1 MLAIARGLMANPEI
15 IMLDEPSLGLAP
27 LIVNDII
34 RIIQEINRKGVSVL
48 LVEQNAKKALAIADR
63 ACVLE
68 QGRIVKRGSG
78 KELAADESISSVPIW
93 AGKIKNRRWIAV
105 KTLLDEIL
113 QTLDV
118 KQSVAHIESA
128 DRK

>member
-1 MLAIARGLMANPEI
+1 MFPKLKERRRQRAGTLSGGEQQMLAIARGLMANPEI

-78 KELAADESISSVPIW
+78 KELAADESIIQSFW
-93 AGKIKNRRWIAV
+93 AENK
-105 KTLLDEIL
+105 
-113 QTLDV
+113 
-118 KQSVAHIESA
+118 KQEMDCSENLT
-128 DRK
+128 

>member
-68 QGRIVKRGSG
+68 QGRIVKRGGVLVVAVVIFKPSG
-78 KELAADESISSVPIW
+78 LMGNKEFTIYGLLRRIKRLMQRNRDGKAD
-93 AGKIKNRRWIAV
+93 GGGQ
-105 KTLLDEIL
+105 DE
-113 QTLDV
+113 
-118 KQSVAHIESA
+118 
-128 DRK
+128 